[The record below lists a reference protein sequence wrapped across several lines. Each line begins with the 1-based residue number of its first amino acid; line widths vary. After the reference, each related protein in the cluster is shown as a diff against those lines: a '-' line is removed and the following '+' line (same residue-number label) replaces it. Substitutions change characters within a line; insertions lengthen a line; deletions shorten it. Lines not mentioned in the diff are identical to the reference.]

1 LHTRKVVTS
10 IRIADINDI
19 PQLCTLLHIL
29 FSQELE
35 FSPNKKLQSEGL
47 SEIINRPEVGDI
59 VIATEGSR
67 IIGMVNILYTI
78 STALG
83 GVVAIL
89 EDMLVSPN
97 ERGKGIG
104 SKMLTYSLELAI
116 SKGCQRITLLTDDDN
131 ETAHRFYEKHGF
143 NRSSMTVYRKSLS

>member
-1 LHTRKVVTS
+1 MTS

-143 NRSSMTVYRKSLS
+143 SSASGGDRCIS